1 MKTTPPNANPGEE
14 PIAIGGIA
22 DEQEPNPELSVL
34 AERLKATRQ
43 DLRQIVAECP
53 VACRATYYLR
63 RDLSSSL
70 AKLDDAIR
78 WAIDCEDE

>member
-1 MKTTPPNANPGEE
+1 MKTTPPNPGEE

-22 DEQEPNPELSVL
+22 DEQEPNPEPSVL
-34 AERLKATRQ
+34 AERLKAARQ

-53 VACRATYYLR
+53 VIEFGTAYYMR

-78 WAIDCEDE
+78 WAE